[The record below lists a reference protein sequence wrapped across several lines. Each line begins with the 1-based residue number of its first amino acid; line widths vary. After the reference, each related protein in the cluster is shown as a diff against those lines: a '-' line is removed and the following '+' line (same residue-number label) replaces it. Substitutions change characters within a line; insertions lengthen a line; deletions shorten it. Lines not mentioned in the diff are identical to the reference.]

1 MAQTGAVK
9 QPTMR
14 RKHQFSLRNREVL
27 AMEGVVN
34 VDSFD
39 NEEVV
44 VETDAGALIVRGEQ
58 LHIKELNLEAGTLQ
72 LTGIVHGLHYMGESF
87 TRKGK
92 GVLGKL
98 FK

>member
-1 MAQTGAVK
+1 
-9 QPTMR
+9 
-14 RKHQFSLRNREVL
+14 
-27 AMEGVVN
+27 MEGVVN

-44 VETDAGALIVRGEQ
+44 VETDAGILVIRGEQ
-58 LHIKELNLEAGTLQ
+58 LHIKELNLESGTLQ
-72 LTGIVHGLHYMGESF
+72 LTGQVDALEYMGDSF
-87 TRKGK
+87 ARRGK